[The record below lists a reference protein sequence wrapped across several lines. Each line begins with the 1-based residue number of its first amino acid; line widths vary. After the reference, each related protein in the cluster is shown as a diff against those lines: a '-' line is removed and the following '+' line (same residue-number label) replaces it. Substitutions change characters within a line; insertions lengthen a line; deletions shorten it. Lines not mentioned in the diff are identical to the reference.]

1 MRLHQGL
8 LLSSVVFGAA
18 DVGRADEWPHFRGSG
33 MGIVEGSPLPTEWGT
48 GKNVQWKTK
57 IPGVAWSCPVVWGD
71 KVFVTTAVTDNQ
83 FKPVPPGKG
92 PAGKGPPGK
101 GQPGKG
107 APGKGQP
114 GKGPPGKGPNVTV
127 APGQGKLGSPP
138 NSVYRWELLC
148 LDRETGKVIWRKQA
162 LKEKARIPIAP
173 YNTYATETPATDGE
187 RVYAYFGMHGV
198 YCYDMEGKLLWK
210 KDLGAFP
217 TKNNHGTASSPV
229 LEGDRLFLQID
240 NEQKSFLVAL
250 DKKTGEEAWRVDREE
265 KTNYG
270 SPIVWKNNTRTEL
283 VAPGSQK
290 VRSYDPATGKVL
302 WEVAGYG
309 GGNTN
314 SPVGDADR
322 LYVILQ
328 GGPPSGPGEP
338 GGQGG
343 ILAVKAGASGDISVK
358 PGETNASVAWSAPRG
373 AGSDTSPLV
382 YQGHVY
388 VFGRNGGI
396 LTCYEATT
404 GKQLYRERVPNVM
417 SIWASPLANDGKVFI
432 LDDSGTTAV
441 LQAGPTFKV
450 IRKNALDDTT
460 WATPA
465 AADGALYVRG
475 LDHLYCIK
483 S

>member
-1 MRLHQGL
+1 L
-8 LLSSVVFGAA
+8 
-18 DVGRADEWPHFRGSG
+18 
-33 MGIVEGSPLPTEWGT
+33 
-48 GKNVQWKTK
+48 
-57 IPGVAWSCPVVWGD
+57 
-71 KVFVTTAVTDNQ
+71 
-83 FKPVPPGKG
+83 
-92 PAGKGPPGK
+92 
-101 GQPGKG
+101 
-107 APGKGQP
+107 APP
-114 GKGPPGKGPNVTV
+114 GKGPPGKGPSGK
-127 APGQGKLGSPP
+127 APPGKGPPGKGKAGGS
-138 NSVYRWELLC
+138 NAIYRWEVIC
-148 LDRETGKVIWRKQA
+148 LDRESGKVIWRKQA
-162 LKEKARIPIAP
+162 LKDKPKIPIAP
-173 YNTYATETPATDGE
+173 FNTYATETPATDGE
-187 RVYAYFGMHGV
+187 RVYAYFGVHGV
-198 YCYDMEGKLLWK
+198 YCYDMEGKLQWK

-240 NEQKSFLVAL
+240 NEQQSFLVAL
-250 DKKTGEEAWRVDREE
+250 DKKSGEEAWRVDREE

-270 SPIVWKNNTRTEL
+270 SPIVWKNKIRTEL
-283 VAPGSQK
+283 VTPGSQK

-302 WEVAGYG
+302 WEIAGYG

-328 GGPPSGPGEP
+328 GGPPSGPGEQ

-343 ILAVKAGASGDISVK
+343 LLAVKAGALGDISVK
-358 PGETNASVAWSAPRG
+358 PGETNASVAWSVPRG

-396 LTCYEATT
+396 LTCYDAAT

-417 SIWASPLANDGKVFI
+417 SIWASPLASDGKVYI
-432 LDDSGTTAV
+432 LDDAGTTAV
-441 LQAGPTFKV
+441 LQAGPNFKV
-450 IRKNALDDTT
+450 LRKNALDDTT

-475 LDHLYCIK
+475 VEHVYCIK